1 MPRACCPPYC
11 RSNTCFAARS
21 RYTARVTDTEA
32 CIALN
37 MVPGM
42 GPVRLRALLETFET
56 PQRIL
61 AAGRAALRAVK
72 GVGQETA
79 DAIASWE
86 SSVDLAAELKRIAD
100 FGAKVITVNSPEYP
114 AALRTI
120 HNPPVVLYV
129 WGELLPTDAYAIG
142 IVGSRNVTHYGT
154 ETAKKLSY
162 QIAFA
167 GYAIVSGL
175 ARGIDTAAHQGA
187 LAAKGRT
194 IAVLGSGLSVLY
206 PPENLGLAEKITE
219 SGAVVSEYPMERPA
233 DRQTFPYRNRIVAGW
248 GRGLLVVEAGLNS
261 GALITANQAVEQGR
275 TVFAVPGQIDRPTSA
290 GTNRLIQQGARLVT
304 SADDILDE
312 LGTLIPRAASA
323 SSSQKSAHTG
333 SEDSAPMPVL
343 SHDET
348 LLITALEVGELTID
362 ELSQATRLPLGKI
375 SGTLLGLEMKRLIRA
390 LPGHRYARA

>member
-1 MPRACCPPYC
+1 
-11 RSNTCFAARS
+11 
-21 RYTARVTDTEA
+21 
-32 CIALN
+32 

-42 GPVRLRALLETFET
+42 GPVRMRTLLETFET

-61 AAGRAALRAVK
+61 TAGAAALRAAK
-72 GVGQETA
+72 GVGKETA
-79 DAIASWE
+79 DSIASWE
-86 SSVDLAAELKRIAD
+86 SHVDLAVELKRIAD
-100 FGAKVITVNSPEYP
+100 FGAKVITAGSPEYP

-129 WGELLPTDAYAIG
+129 WGDLLPADAHAIG

-162 QIAFA
+162 QLAFA
-167 GYAIVSGL
+167 GYTIVSGL
-175 ARGIDTAAHQGA
+175 ARGIDTSAHHGA

-194 IAVLGSGLSVLY
+194 IAVIGSGLSQLY
-206 PPENLGLAEKITE
+206 PPENHALAEKIAE

-275 TVFAVPGQIDRPTSA
+275 TVFAVPGQIDRPTSG

-312 LGTLIPRAASA
+312 LGTLIPRGTSL
-323 SSSQKSAHTG
+323 SF
-333 SEDSAPMPVL
+333 SEKGALTRTADPSSAPAL

-348 LLITALEVGELTID
+348 LLVTALQVGDMSLD
-362 ELSQATRLPLGKI
+362 ELSEATRLPLSKV
-375 SGTLLGLEMKRLIRA
+375 SATLLGLEMKRLVRA
-390 LPGHRYARA
+390 LPGHRSERA

>member
-1 MPRACCPPYC
+1 
-11 RSNTCFAARS
+11 
-21 RYTARVTDTEA
+21 
-32 CIALN
+32 

-42 GPVRLRALLETFET
+42 GPVRLRTLLETFET

-61 AAGRAALRAVK
+61 AAGAAALRAAK
-72 GVGQETA
+72 GVGKETA
-79 DAIASWE
+79 DLISSWE
-86 SSVDLAAELKRIAD
+86 SHVDLAAELKRIAD
-100 FGAKVITVNSPEYP
+100 FGTKVITVGSPEYP

-129 WGELLPTDAYAIG
+129 WGDLLPADTHAIG

-167 GYAIVSGL
+167 GYTVVSGL
-175 ARGIDTAAHQGA
+175 ARGIDTSAHQGA

-206 PPENLGLAEKITE
+206 PPENFGLAEKIAA

-248 GRGLLVVEAGLNS
+248 GRGLLVVEAGANS

-312 LGTLIPRAASA
+312 LGTLIPRSAVA
-323 SSSQKSAHTG
+323 SSPEKI
-333 SEDSAPMPVL
+333 APATTAPAL

-348 LLITALEVGELTID
+348 LLVTALDVGELTLD
-362 ELSQATRLPLGKI
+362 ELSAATRLPGHKV
-375 SGTLLGLEMKRLIRA
+375 SSTLLGLEMKRLVRA
-390 LPGHRYARA
+390 LPGHRYVRA

>member
-1 MPRACCPPYC
+1 
-11 RSNTCFAARS
+11 
-21 RYTARVTDTEA
+21 
-32 CIALN
+32 

-42 GPVRLRALLETFET
+42 GPVRLRALLDTFET

-61 AAGRAALRAVK
+61 AAGAAALRAVK
-72 GVGQETA
+72 GVGPETA

-86 SSVDLAAELKRIAD
+86 SHVDLAAELKRVAD
-100 FGAKVITVNSPEYP
+100 FGGAVITTTSPEYP

-129 WGELLPTDAYAIG
+129 WGALLPADAHAIG
-142 IVGSRNVTHYGT
+142 VVGSRNVTHYGT
-154 ETAKKLSY
+154 ETTKKLAY
-162 QIAFA
+162 QLAFA
-167 GYAIVSGL
+167 GYTVVSGL

-194 IAVLGSGLSVLY
+194 VAVLGSGLSALY
-206 PPENLGLAEKITE
+206 PPENLGLAEKIAA

-248 GRGLLVVEAGLNS
+248 GSGLLVVEAGLNS

-312 LGTLIPRAASA
+312 LGSLIPRGATSA
-323 SSSQKSAHTG
+323 TAEKTARNSSD
-333 SEDSAPMPVL
+333 EPVSTPRPSL
-343 SHDET
+343 SHEET
-348 LLITALEVGELTID
+348 LLVTALDVGELTLD
-362 ELSQATRLPLGKI
+362 ELSAATRLPGPKV
-375 SGTLLGLEMKRLIRA
+375 SSTLLTLEMKRLVRA
-390 LPGHRYARA
+390 LPGHRYVRI